1 MTPYGCP
8 VPQVVPN
15 ILLLLMSD
23 DFAEYYL
30 VPQLCKSLHIS
41 LIFGQPHVSQVHP
54 AFPHSP
60 TIAKSYLFVS
70 CTLGLFVR
78 FCLILEFIIWA
89 PLNSKFP
96 ESKVIVLFVFVSLR
110 AIISAR
116 PSAEH
121 PGDEQPMKGST
132 AEGCRAW
139 ALEPGWLDLDLSS
152 TN

>member
-15 ILLLLMSD
+15 ILLLLLCD

-30 VPQLCKSLHIS
+30 VPQLCKSLQIS
-41 LIFGQPHVSQVHP
+41 IIFGQPHVSQVHP

-60 TIAKSYLFVS
+60 TLAKSYLFVF
-70 CTLGLFVR
+70 CTWGLFVR

-89 PLNSKFP
+89 PLNSKFH
-96 ESKVIVLFVFVSLR
+96 ESSYSLVCFCVPQSTC
-110 AIISAR
+110 ICQTISQASWR
-116 PSAEH
+116 W
-121 PGDEQPMKGST
+121 QPMKGSI